1 MFENRIEGNDTVG
14 YKSRVVASYINE
26 GGNINSKKFDQYL
39 EKLVEYGWI
48 TSDDMYDIK
57 SFATNGKME
66 LEHIA
71 RIILNEE

>member
-1 MFENRIEGNDTVG
+1 MFENRIEGNLTVG

-39 EKLVEYGWI
+39 DKLVEHGWI
-48 TSDDMYDIK
+48 TSNDKYNIK

-66 LEHIA
+66 LEYIA

>member
-14 YKSRVVASYINE
+14 YKSRVVASYINV
-26 GGNINSKKFDQYL
+26 GGDINSKKFDQYL
-39 EKLVEYGWI
+39 DKLVEIGWI
-48 TSDDMYDIK
+48 TLNDKYDIK

-66 LEHIA
+66 LEYIA